1 MFYILFGVLA
11 GNVLPSQTSINASLR
26 SRVNNPMLVTLISY
40 IATILTFTVGLL
52 LTEGRLYFPLQR
64 LTGEPFWVWVP
75 GFLGVIFLA
84 GNILL
89 FPNLGGVKTVIC
101 TATGQVLMGLLIDH
115 FAFFG
120 TAPRAATLPRIA
132 GAVLALCGVATAAL
146 AKQSESSAGKTQ
158 LRQLLWCVFGVLI
171 GMDNAAQ
178 SAINAHVGV
187 IMGNPMKA
195 TTLSSVEALPWVLLM
210 LAATAKRVPIRLS
223 GFRGAKP
230 WMFLGGCFGGAY
242 ILSNAWLTPKIG
254 ASPSVISLLIGST
267 LGSAIIDHFG
277 FFHAEKH
284 PVTRTKL
291 LGILLILMGAM
302 LIRLL

>member
-1 MFYILFGVLA
+1 MLYILFGVLA
-11 GNVLPSQTSINASLR
+11 GNVLPSQTSINACLR

-52 LTEGRLYFPLQR
+52 LTEGRLYFPLER
-64 LTGEPFWVWVP
+64 LISEPFWVWIP
-75 GFLGVIFLA
+75 GFLGVFFLV

-89 FPNLGGVKTVIC
+89 FPKLGGVKTVIC

-115 FAFFG
+115 FALFG
-120 TAPRAATLPRIA
+120 TTARAATLPRIA

-146 AKQSESSAGKTQ
+146 AKQSENGTKKLPLS
-158 LRQLLWCVFGVLI
+158 QLLWCIFGVLI

-187 IMGNPMKA
+187 VMGNPMKA
-195 TTLSSVEALPWVLLM
+195 TTLSSVEAIPWVLLM
-210 LAATAKRVPIRLS
+210 LAATVRRTPIRLS
-223 GFRGAKP
+223 GLRGAKP

-277 FFHAEKH
+277 FFRAEKH
-284 PVTRTKL
+284 PVTPTKL

>member
-1 MFYILFGVLA
+1 
-11 GNVLPSQTSINASLR
+11 
-26 SRVNNPMLVTLISY
+26 
-40 IATILTFTVGLL
+40 
-52 LTEGRLYFPLQR
+52 
-64 LTGEPFWVWVP
+64 
-75 GFLGVIFLA
+75 
-84 GNILL
+84 
-89 FPNLGGVKTVIC
+89 
-101 TATGQVLMGLLIDH
+101 
-115 FAFFG
+115 
-120 TAPRAATLPRIA
+120 
-132 GAVLALCGVATAAL
+132 
-146 AKQSESSAGKTQ
+146 
-158 LRQLLWCVFGVLI
+158 
-171 GMDNAAQ
+171 
-178 SAINAHVGV
+178 
-187 IMGNPMKA
+187 MGNPMKA

>member
-1 MFYILFGVLA
+1 MLYILFGVIA
-11 GNVLPSQTSINASLR
+11 GNVLPSQTSINACLR
-26 SRVNNPMLVTLISY
+26 SRLHNPMLVTLISFT
-40 IATILTFTVGLL
+40 ATILTFTVGLL
-52 LTEGRLYFPLQR
+52 LTEGRLYFPLER
-64 LTGEPFWVWVP
+64 LISEPFWVWIP
-75 GFLGVIFLA
+75 GFLGVFFLV

-89 FPNLGGVKTVIC
+89 FPKLGGVKTVIC

-115 FAFFG
+115 FALFG
-120 TAPRAATLPRIA
+120 TAARAATLPRIA

-146 AKQSESSAGKTQ
+146 AKQSENGTKKLPLS
-158 LRQLLWCVFGVLI
+158 QLLWCIFGVLI

-187 IMGNPMKA
+187 VMGNPMKA
-195 TTLSSVEALPWVLLM
+195 TTLSSVEAIPWVLLM
-210 LAATAKRVPIRLS
+210 LAATVRRTPIRLS
-223 GFRGAKP
+223 GLRGAKP

-284 PVTRTKL
+284 PVTPTKL